1 MFVFCG
7 LNFNNKHFL
16 WICEGKISKH
26 EVEGEEFAPW
36 KGEGERS
43 RGRGGVGTLL
53 EQGYPLVSKIRCNE
67 FIYSLLDSNRT

>member
-16 WICEGKISKH
+16 WIFEGKISKH

-36 KGEGERS
+36 KGEGERC